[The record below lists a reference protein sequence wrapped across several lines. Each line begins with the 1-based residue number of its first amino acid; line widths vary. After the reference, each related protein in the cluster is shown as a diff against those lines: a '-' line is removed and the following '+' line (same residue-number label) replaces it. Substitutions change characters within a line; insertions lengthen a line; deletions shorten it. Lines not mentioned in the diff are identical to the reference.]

1 MDKRDYIRMIRIY
14 LNLTQDELA
23 ARMGVTSA
31 TIQRYEKHNL
41 ILSHKLW
48 MALLMVFFKRA
59 QSLYVRIENSPM
71 DVYRPTTRS
80 WVRSLYWRVVDGV
93 IFNNDFTWFEN
104 HKEYFDKFRGLTKCT
119 DPCVGERI
127 YTEIEEK
134 EGLLNA

>member
-23 ARMGVTSA
+23 ARVGVTSA

-41 ILSHKLW
+41 VLSHKIW
-48 MALLMVFFKRA
+48 SALLLIFLKRA
-59 QSLYVRIENSPM
+59 QELYLESEEAVK
-71 DVYRPTTRS
+71 TTERWKRS
-80 WVRSLYWRVVDGV
+80 AYYHVLHEC
-93 IFNNDFTWFEN
+93 IFNNDFTWFEK
-104 HKEYFDKFRGLTKCT
+104 HKDYFGRFRGLTKCT
-119 DPCVGERI
+119 DPCVGEQI